1 MDDVSTATGPQPPP
15 GAAEE
20 PDQAAQ
26 AAGAARSRRGTW
38 VDMVRSLIVVL
49 AFVGLIVLLVPR
61 PGQLPRP
68 RIDVATAVAGAQA
81 EVGFTPVVPAGLP
94 AGWTPNAAETR
105 SANGVTS
112 FHIGYITD
120 KGLYAGVDQ
129 AASLTKEWLNAADL
143 GATPVGDVT
152 IDGVP
157 WQQLYR
163 EDAQYTSLL
172 LQRPGQVIL
181 VTTKQGGV
189 ATASVLAKALRL
201 TTS

>member
-1 MDDVSTATGPQPPP
+1 MSTATGPQPPP
-15 GAAEE
+15 GAA
-20 PDQAAQ
+20 PHSQQPAP
-26 AAGAARSRRGTW
+26 ARSGRGTW
-38 VDMVRSLIVVL
+38 ADMLRTMLVVL
-49 AFVGLIVLLVPR
+49 AFVVLIVLLVPR

-68 RIDVATAVAGAQA
+68 AVDVASAVSGVQS
-81 EVGFTPVVPAGLP
+81 EVGFSPIVPAGLP

-105 SANGVTS
+105 SADGVKS

-129 AASLTKEWLNAADL
+129 AASITKQWLSANDAGGAA
-143 GATPVGDVT
+143 VGEVT

-163 EDAQYTSLL
+163 EDQQYTSLL

-181 VTTKQGGV
+181 VTTRQGGV
-189 ATASVLAKALRL
+189 ETASVLAKALRVGPA
-201 TTS
+201 